1 MLAEAVNLAI
11 GPDRNIDLA
20 VKLIHAARELASEDQ
35 SFHVSILA
43 MAAMEQVSLSML
55 ASGAKKTPSTHTE
68 YGLVQSWFKKNHAD
82 LVPGSSL
89 EKIKAGRYMPDFML
103 KMPSGRV
110 VPVECKKTFNAR
122 SLRQLQAY
130 MDNFDSDFGCAVGCR
145 LDVELPENVV
155 FSPRQKTMIDVAIR
169 DGLRAGLHYK
179 QIYALAKDRVSL
191 LVPLLPKS

>member
-1 MLAEAVNLAI
+1 MENCTPFRMLAEAVHLAI

-20 VKLIHAARELASEDQ
+20 VNLIRAAKELATENQ
-35 SFHVSILA
+35 SFHVAILA

-55 ASGAKKTPSTHTE
+55 ASAAKKTPKTHTE

-89 EKIKAGRYMPDFML
+89 EKVKAGRYVPDFML
-103 KMPSGRV
+103 KHPILGRV
-110 VPVECKKTFNAR
+110 IPVECKKTFNAR

-130 MDNFDSDFGCAVGCR
+130 MDHFESDVGCAVACK

-155 FSPRQKTMIDVAIR
+155 FFE
-169 DGLRAGLHYK
+169 
-179 QIYALAKDRVSL
+179 
-191 LVPLLPKS
+191 VPLLPKS

>member
-1 MLAEAVNLAI
+1 
-11 GPDRNIDLA
+11 
-20 VKLIHAARELASEDQ
+20 
-35 SFHVSILA
+35 

-55 ASGAKKTPSTHTE
+55 ASGVKKTPSTHTE

-103 KMPSGRV
+103 KMPSGHV

-130 MDNFDSDFGCAVGCR
+130 MDHFDSDFGYAVGCR

-155 FSPRQKTMIDVAIR
+155 FFTA
-169 DGLRAGLHYK
+169 
-179 QIYALAKDRVSL
+179 
-191 LVPLLPKS
+191 PKNHD